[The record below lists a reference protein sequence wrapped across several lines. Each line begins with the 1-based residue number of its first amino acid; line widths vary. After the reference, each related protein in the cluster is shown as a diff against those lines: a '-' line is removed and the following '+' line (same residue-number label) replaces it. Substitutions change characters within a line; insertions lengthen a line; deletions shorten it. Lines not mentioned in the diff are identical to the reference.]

1 MFATLPLL
9 LLAVAVILV
18 AAMPWRR
25 THPNHL
31 FFLEHHLQEEAKPKS
46 EPPSRRNLG
55 TGPRLREAADRQQLK
70 RALAVRGHSGV
81 VSTTQGRRTSGRC
94 VVLHDAA
101 GMSRDLRNQAY
112 RVDVSTYLA

>member
-31 FFLEHHLQEEAKPKS
+31 FFLELLKNHLQEEP
-46 EPPSRRNLG
+46 ELIVTLPNRRNLG
-55 TGPRLREAADRQQLK
+55 TGPRLREAADRQQHK
-70 RALAVRGHSGV
+70 RTLAVWGHSCV
-81 VSTTQGRRTSGRC
+81 VDTAQGRTDFGQMWLYCTIRPE
-94 VVLHDAA
+94 
-101 GMSRDLRNQAY
+101 
-112 RVDVSTYLA
+112 